1 MNSREI
7 IKKDGYKRKD
17 LNEEN
22 ERILNCCE
30 YIVEQIDTYFEY
42 IKDDFDKKRTLDKID
57 YEITK
62 ETLEGLKEYY
72 KSVLADLQIELI
84 ESQED

>member
-17 LNEEN
+17 LNEDN

-30 YIVEQIDTYFEY
+30 YMVEQIDNYFSLFENQ
-42 IKDDFDKKRTLDKID
+42 FNKKRTLDKID